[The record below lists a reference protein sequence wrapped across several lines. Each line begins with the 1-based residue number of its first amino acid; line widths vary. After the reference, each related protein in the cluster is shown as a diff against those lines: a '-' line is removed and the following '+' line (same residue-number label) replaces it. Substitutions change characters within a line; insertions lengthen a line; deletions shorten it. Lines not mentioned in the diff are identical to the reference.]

1 MKVCCW
7 FKKKENVTNLK
18 TNQISFPNEKEQ
30 QIILI
35 FRNEYHKKEWL
46 DEINK
51 IKAKSG
57 KVVEDTDFVDLPEI
71 DYCEEASLTRY
82 TWRF

>member
-1 MKVCCW
+1 MKDVP
-7 FKKKENVTNLK
+7 EGLSLK
-18 TNQISFPNEKEQ
+18 NQISFPNEKEQ
-30 QIILI
+30 HIILI
-35 FRNEYHKKEWL
+35 FRDNNHKQEWL

-71 DYCEEASLTRY
+71 DYFEEASLTRY
-82 TWRF
+82 T